1 MNKMAKQKYNRI
13 ELKRK
18 YLESDIIEL
27 AERIKHEIG
36 QDNGTI
42 RAATA
47 GWREMKDRHIEER
60 ERKALEKSER
70 EKIKALTIP
79 KSKYYEMKKEL
90 IEWMMVAITKEMEKI
105 KAWQGSVIA
114 LRELLRMVKAELL
127 EPYNITQTTNKIENE
142 ELQLSEADQALLAS
156 LLGVDEEDEEE
167 ADW

>member
-1 MNKMAKQKYNRI
+1 MKNETLIISYRKNRPKIRKFRITTLYTIRMNKMVKQKHNRPA
-13 ELKRK
+13 LKRE
-18 YLESDIIEL
+18 YIESDIIEL
-27 AERIKHEIG
+27 AERIKQEIG

-90 IEWMMVAITKEMEKI
+90 IEGMMQAITIEMKKI
-105 KAWQGSVIA
+105 KA
-114 LRELLRMVKAELL
+114 
-127 EPYNITQTTNKIENE
+127 
-142 ELQLSEADQALLAS
+142 
-156 LLGVDEEDEEE
+156 
-167 ADW
+167 

>member
-1 MNKMAKQKYNRI
+1 MTKQKYNRI
-13 ELKRK
+13 ALKRE

-60 ERKALEKSER
+60 ERKALEASEKA
-70 EKIKALTIP
+70 KIKALMIP

-90 IEWMMVAITKEMEKI
+90 IEGMMDAITIEMKKI
-105 KAWQGSVIA
+105 KSWQGSVIA

-142 ELQLSEADQALLAS
+142 ELPLSEADQALLAS
-156 LLGVDEEDEEE
+156 LLGADEEDEE